1 MVEFGGRST
10 LEGGGSGA
18 REWEAVG
25 KYSQSY
31 RRGIE
36 RRAHV
41 RKRTQRGEKSV
52 KKATGKR
59 GQLAGSVKVDGLE
72 LVSGGGP

>member
-1 MVEFGGRST
+1 M
-10 LEGGGSGA
+10 GGS
-18 REWEAVG
+18 REIQPKLSSRHREESTRPETNPTRRKVG
-25 KYSQSY
+25 
-31 RRGIE
+31 
-36 RRAHV
+36 
-41 RKRTQRGEKSV
+41 